1 MDKERR
7 NMAREVVEAPIPG
20 KILEVYVK
28 EGDKI
33 EEGDVICTLE
43 SMKMENPIVA
53 PVSGVVNEIKVSPEQ
68 ALKSGETIA
77 VIEY

>member
-1 MDKERR
+1 MNKERR

-53 PVSGVVNEIKVSPEQ
+53 PVSGVVNEVKVSPEQ
-68 ALKSGETIA
+68 AIKSGETIA

>member
-1 MDKERR
+1 
-7 NMAREVVEAPIPG
+7 MAREVVEAPIPG
-20 KILEVYVK
+20 KILEVYVNK
-28 EGDKI
+28 GDKV

-68 ALKSGETIA
+68 AIKSGETIA